1 MVSGASDALYS
12 LASTEGDEF
21 SNIEDP
27 TITTNIQDELYSNVR
42 STSDAPVAVA
52 KCSPLNISSSTSHPS
67 ETTFHEGMG
76 IDRDPKGHL
85 DTVESNRA
93 QLEKLQSCVENEIR
107 GNPIPI
113 FDLINTS
120 LTAHSRTSIA
130 PNFANT
136 LDITPTVLNDITTPN
151 ISKSS
156 ISSEILSEPETENL
170 SESESTERILL
181 DAGYAITEI
190 KDMMT
195 LKRKDEEG
203 RQVTFEKNKPK
214 THVFAQGKVYTYD
227 KLDIKTML

>member
-1 MVSGASDALYS
+1 MASVNFSVDSSHEFHWRSEQLPFSNVGNTASGASDTLDNLPSAD
-12 LASTEGDEF
+12 ENEF

-67 ETTFHEGMG
+67 GTTFHEGMG

-85 DTVESNRA
+85 DTVEFNRA

-113 FDLINTS
+113 FDLNTS

-130 PNFANT
+130 PN
-136 LDITPTVLNDITTPN
+136 LII
-151 ISKSS
+151 
-156 ISSEILSEPETENL
+156 PE
-170 SESESTERILL
+170 
-181 DAGYAITEI
+181 
-190 KDMMT
+190 
-195 LKRKDEEG
+195 
-203 RQVTFEKNKPK
+203 
-214 THVFAQGKVYTYD
+214 
-227 KLDIKTML
+227 